1 MYIFWNWF
9 FVRDVRNQNQGHVS
23 RNCIPKKLF
32 EQIGTGVFIFTFFNY
47 NAWNWY
53 SCRSVFGTLSNIY
66 DRDFLRKKLTAFGF

>member
-47 NAWNWY
+47 NAW
-53 SCRSVFGTLSNIY
+53 I
-66 DRDFLRKKLTAFGF
+66 DTAAEVYLEPFQTYMIGIFCEKN